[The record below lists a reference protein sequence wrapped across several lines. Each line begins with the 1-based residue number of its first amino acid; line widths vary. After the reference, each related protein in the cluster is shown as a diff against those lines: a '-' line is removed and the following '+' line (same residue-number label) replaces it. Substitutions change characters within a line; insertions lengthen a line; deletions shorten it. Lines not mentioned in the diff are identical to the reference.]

1 MPPSETTTDRHR
13 RRIHT
18 VLIADDDEQIRAL
31 VWEILASEGFRVMPA
46 RNGHEAVEILHQHSQ
61 GIDVLIADVV
71 MPRVGGRELA
81 IECARIA
88 PHVRVLFASGYG
100 GNDDFRAE
108 FPDAEVLEKPFR
120 PAQLIEQVRA
130 ALRRR

>member
-1 MPPSETTTDRHR
+1 MPAEPTDRQR

-18 VLIADDDEQIRAL
+18 VLVADDDEQIRAL
-31 VWEILASEGFRVMPA
+31 VWEILAMEGFRVLPA
-46 RNGHEAVEILHQHSQ
+46 RNGHEAVEILRQHGES
-61 GIDVLIADVV
+61 IDVLIADVV

-81 IECARIA
+81 IECGKIA

-100 GNDDFRAE
+100 DNEDFSAE

-120 PAQLIEQVRA
+120 PAQLVECIRT
-130 ALRRR
+130 ALRRRG

>member
-1 MPPSETTTDRHR
+1 MPAEPSDRNR

-31 VWEILASEGFRVMPA
+31 VWEILALEGFRVIPA
-46 RNGHEAVEILHQHSQ
+46 RNGHEAMEILRQH
-61 GIDVLIADVV
+61 GDGVDVLIADVV

-81 IECARIA
+81 LACGKLS

-100 GNDDFRAE
+100 DNDDFRSE
-108 FPDAEVLEKPFR
+108 FPDAEILEKPFR
-120 PAQLIEQVRA
+120 PAQLVEQVRV
-130 ALRRR
+130 ALRRRS